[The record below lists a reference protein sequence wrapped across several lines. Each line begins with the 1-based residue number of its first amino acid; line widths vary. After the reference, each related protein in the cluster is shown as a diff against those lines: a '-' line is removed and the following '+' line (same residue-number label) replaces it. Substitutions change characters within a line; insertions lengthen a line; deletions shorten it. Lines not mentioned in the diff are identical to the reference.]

1 MLFVHVLVA
10 HVENRSDWVTID
22 RMVYLDITIYFTNI
36 NCTTHTQTHTHG
48 INKDLFSFVFS
59 ASRGKW

>member
-1 MLFVHVLVA
+1 MLFAHVLVA

-22 RMVYLDITIYFTNI
+22 RMVYLDITIYFTN
-36 NCTTHTQTHTHG
+36 TTHTHTHG